1 MMSDKFEVK
10 MVGTEFP
17 AYTSRDG
24 KSGRQKKYFT
34 NSTVS
39 LLMANIGKV
48 FLIHEEHNTGGGKRT
63 TNKANSIRTSCVYYM
78 KQFDELYP
86 ECELKYAVR
95 QNANEKGGTVRLYAK
110 VVRRDN
116 A

>member
-1 MMSDKFEVK
+1 MSDEFEVK

-17 AYTSRDG
+17 AYTKRKR
-24 KSGRQKKYFT
+24 KSGKQKKYIS

-39 LLMANIGKV
+39 LLMANMGRV
-48 FLIHEEHNTGGGKRT
+48 FLIHEEHNTGGSKQT
-63 TNKANSIRTSCVYYM
+63 NNKANSIRTSCVYYT

-86 ECELKYAVR
+86 ECELKTAVR
-95 QNANEKGGTVRLYAK
+95 QDVFEKGGTVRLYAK

-116 A
+116 D

>member
-1 MMSDKFEVK
+1 MSDKFEVK

-17 AYTSRDG
+17 AYTKNSATN
-24 KSGRQKKYFT
+24 GRQKKYFT

-48 FLIHEEHNTGGGKRT
+48 FLIHEEHNTGSHKRT
-63 TNKANSIRTSCVYYM
+63 CNKGNSIRTSCVYYR
-78 KQFDELYP
+78 KQFDKEYP
-86 ECELKYAVR
+86 ECELLTAVR
-95 QNANEKGGTVRLYAK
+95 QDVTEKGGTVRLYAK

>member
-1 MMSDKFEVK
+1 MSDKFEVK

-17 AYTSRDG
+17 AYTKRSVEH
-24 KSGRQKKYFT
+24 GRQKKYFT

-48 FLIHEEHNTGGGKRT
+48 FLIHEEHNTGSGKRT
-63 TNKANSIRTSCVYYM
+63 TNKANSVRTSCVYYT

-95 QNANEKGGTVRLYAK
+95 QNATEKGGTVRLYAK

-116 A
+116 G

>member
-1 MMSDKFEVK
+1 MMSDEFEVK

-17 AYTSRDG
+17 AYTSRERKG
-24 KSGRQKKYFT
+24 GIQKKYFT

-48 FLIHEEHNTGGGKRT
+48 FLIHEEHNAGGGKRT
-63 TNKANSIRTSCVYYM
+63 TNRANSIRTSCVYYN

-86 ECELKYAVR
+86 ECELKTAVR
-95 QNANEKGGTVRLYAK
+95 QDVNEKGGTVRLYAK

>member
-1 MMSDKFEVK
+1 MSDKFEVK

-17 AYTSRDG
+17 AYTKRG
-24 KSGRQKKYFT
+24 AEHGRQKKYFT

-48 FLIHEEHNTGGGKRT
+48 FLIHEEHNVGGGKRT
-63 TNKANSIRTSCVYYM
+63 TNKANSIRTSCVYYNT
-78 KQFDELYP
+78 QFDKKYP

-95 QNANEKGGTVRLYAK
+95 QDVNEKGGTVRLYAK

>member
-1 MMSDKFEVK
+1 MSDKFEVK
-10 MVGTEFP
+10 MVGTDFP
-17 AYTSRDG
+17 AKTKVSEI
-24 KSGRQKKYFT
+24 SKKKRYFT

-39 LLMANIGKV
+39 LLMANMGKV
-48 FLIHEEHNTGGGKRT
+48 FLIHEEHNTGGSKRT
-63 TNKANSIRTSCVYYM
+63 TNRANSLRTSCVYYT

-86 ECELKYAVR
+86 ECELKTAVR
-95 QNANEKGGTVRLYAK
+95 QDTHEKGGTVRLYAK